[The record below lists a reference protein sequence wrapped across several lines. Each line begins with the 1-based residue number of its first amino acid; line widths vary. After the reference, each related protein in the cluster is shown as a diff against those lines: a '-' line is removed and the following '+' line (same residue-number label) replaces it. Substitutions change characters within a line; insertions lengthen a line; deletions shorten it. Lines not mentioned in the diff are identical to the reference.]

1 VQCAKEI
8 APIVRISCVGH
19 EKQLLDLLTVL
30 EEEHRHEVLATHK
43 RGTKGKRE
51 LQILE
56 CSINFDA
63 RGDCSSRKGKRVLS
77 MF

>member
-1 VQCAKEI
+1 M
-8 APIVRISCVGH
+8 GH
-19 EKQLLDLLTVL
+19 EKQLLDLLTVF
-30 EEEHRHEVLATHK
+30 EVEHHREVLATPK
-43 RGTKGKRE
+43 RGTKGKSE
-51 LQILE
+51 LRILE